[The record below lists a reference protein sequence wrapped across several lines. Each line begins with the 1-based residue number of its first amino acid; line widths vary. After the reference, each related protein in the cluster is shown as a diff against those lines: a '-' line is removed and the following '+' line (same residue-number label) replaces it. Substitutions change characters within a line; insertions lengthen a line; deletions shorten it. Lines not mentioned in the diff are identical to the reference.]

1 MLELGRGRGVG
12 DGSNPSTTL
21 MFGLL
26 FAALVGE
33 DDARKDKLPLKYKRK
48 FSTGHRMLPNFSTTH
63 WKTHLAV

>member
-33 DDARKDKLPLKYKRK
+33 DDPRKDKLPLKYNVTSVFKYLWSASLFLK
-48 FSTGHRMLPNFSTTH
+48 
-63 WKTHLAV
+63 